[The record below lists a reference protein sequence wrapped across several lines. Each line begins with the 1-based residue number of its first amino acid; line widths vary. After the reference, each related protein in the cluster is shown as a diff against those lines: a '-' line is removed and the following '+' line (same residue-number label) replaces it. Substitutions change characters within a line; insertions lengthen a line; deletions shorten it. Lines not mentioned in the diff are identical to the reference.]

1 MNESFSFH
9 RIGLLMKNIF
19 LQNWKKDLCIFLCMM
34 GGMAIW
40 KWLSMMYFMRVSDV
54 DFLDFHL
61 SYWPINIAVIAT
73 LMVLASL
80 TFRKLGNPASGIMYL
95 TLPASTFEKVVV
107 NILLINVYY
116 FVLLVASGLAGYA
129 LSLCMLAPMFPSVN
143 VFVGF
148 RLIYWYGFGYFA
160 LALTAGAAAM
170 LFASVYF
177 KKLALLWSFL
187 IGVAVLFVT
196 IAINIAIAHWF
207 DGMMMRYY
215 GLSQGA
221 AEAMYDVIL
230 SLVTL
235 FFWFMTW
242 LRLRETEV

>member
-40 KWLSMMYFMRVSDV
+40 KWLSMIMFRDANV
-54 DFLDFHL
+54 DFASGFYLQYF
-61 SYWPINIAVIAT
+61 PINFAVAAT

-80 TFRKLGNPASGIMYL
+80 TFRRLSNPASGIMYL
-95 TLPASTFEKVVV
+95 TLPASTLEKVVV
-107 NILLINVYY
+107 NILLVNVYY
-116 FVLLVASGLAGYA
+116 FVLLVVSGLAGYA
-129 LSLCMLAPMFPSVN
+129 LSLCMLAPMFPSEN
-143 VFVGF
+143 VFVCF
-148 RLIYWYGFGYFA
+148 KFIHWYTFGYFA
-160 LALTAGAAAM
+160 IMLTAGAAAI

-196 IAINIAIAHWF
+196 IVINIAISYMGGGNMQRIW
-207 DGMMMRYY
+207 D
-215 GLSQGA
+215 LSHNA
-221 AEAMYDVIL
+221 AEAIYYVIF

>member
-54 DFLDFHL
+54 DFLNFHL

-95 TLPASTFEKVVV
+95 TLPASTLEKVVV
-107 NILLINVYY
+107 NILLVNVYY
-116 FVLLVASGLAGYA
+116 FVLLVVAGLAGYA
-129 LSLCMLAPMFPSVN
+129 LSLCMLAPMFPSEN
-143 VFVGF
+143 VFLAF
-148 RLIYWYGFGYFA
+148 KCIPWYTFGYFA
-160 LALTAGAAAM
+160 FLLTVGAAAM

-196 IAINIAIAHWF
+196 IVINITISYIA
-207 DGMMMRYY
+207 DGNMHRIWD
-215 GLSQGA
+215 LSQGA
-221 AEAMYDVIL
+221 AEAIYYVIF
-230 SLVTL
+230 SLITL

>member
-40 KWLSMMYFMRVSDV
+40 KWLSMTAFGRGDV
-54 DFLDFHL
+54 ELGSSFFILY
-61 SYWPINIAVIAT
+61 SPINFAVAAT

-80 TFRKLGNPASGIMYL
+80 TFRRLSNPASGIMYL
-95 TLPASTFEKVVV
+95 TLPASTLEKVVV
-107 NILLINVYY
+107 NILLVNVYY
-116 FVLLVASGLAGYA
+116 FVLLVVAGLAGYA
-129 LSLCMLAPMFPSVN
+129 LSLCMLAPMFPSEN
-143 VFVGF
+143 VFLAF
-148 RLIYWYGFGYFA
+148 KCIPWYTFGY
-160 LALTAGAAAM
+160 LALLLTVGAAAM

-196 IAINIAIAHWF
+196 IVINTVISYMWGGNMHRIW
-207 DGMMMRYY
+207 D
-215 GLSQGA
+215 LSHGA
-221 AEAMYDVIL
+221 AEAIYYVIF

>member
-9 RIGLLMKNIF
+9 RIGLLTKNIF

-40 KWLSMMYFMRVSDV
+40 KWISCMIIWRGDADFGSGLVIQYF
-54 DFLDFHL
+54 
-61 SYWPINIAVIAT
+61 PINFAVAAT

-80 TFRKLGNPASGIMYL
+80 TFRRLSNSASGIMYL
-95 TLPASTFEKVVV
+95 TLPASTLEKVMV
-107 NILLINVYY
+107 NILLVNVYY
-116 FVLLVASGLAGYA
+116 FVLLVVSGLAGYA
-129 LSLCMLAPMFPSVN
+129 LCLCMLAPMYPSEN
-143 VFVGF
+143 VFVCF
-148 RLIYWYGFGYFA
+148 KFINWWAFGSFA
-160 LALTAGAAAM
+160 ILLTAGAAAM

-196 IAINIAIAHWF
+196 IVINVVISSMGGGNMQRIW
-207 DGMMMRYY
+207 D
-215 GLSQGA
+215 LSHDA
-221 AEAMYDVIL
+221 AEAIYYLIF